1 MKKIIMSLIAVFALL
16 TGVVGC
22 SSGSDEKLGTNGDVD
37 VTIEEQVIYDE
48 HDIKVTASGLDFDD
62 IWGPSI
68 EVLIENNSKKDVTVQ
83 ADYCIVNDLMTDT
96 MFSSDVASGKK
107 ANDTITM
114 LYSDLELEQ
123 LNDIQEIELVLN
135 IIDTDTYDT
144 LYQSK
149 VINLKTNTYQSSEF
163 TFDDSGEV
171 AYEDDNY
178 KIVVKKLDSEDSFW
192 GADIY
197 LYLENN
203 SKKDVT
209 IQTENVSI
217 NGFMV
222 DPLFSCDV
230 HSGKKAISS
239 ITFFESDLEDNNI
252 EDITELELKFNILN
266 SKSYNT
272 IKETK
277 TIKLNFD

>member
-114 LYSDLELEQ
+114 LYSDLELEK